1 MKAILDKQRTF
12 FDEGHT
18 RPVSFRV
25 RSLQRLRD
33 AIEANEARIFD
44 ALKRDLNKSTF
55 DAYVSEV
62 GPCLAEIR
70 LMIRN
75 LKKWAG
81 PKRLGGSV
89 LFPLSSAS
97 VVCEPLGQ
105 TLIICP
111 WNYPFRL
118 SIMPL
123 IASLAAGNCTILKPS
138 EVSVHTEKVIADMIG
153 EYIDDSIISVV
164 RGGPEVC
171 TELLSERFDHIL
183 YTGNE
188 HVAKIVATAAARHL
202 TPVTLELGGKC
213 PCIVD
218 KSCDL
223 AKTAKRIAWGKFLNA
238 GQTCVAPDHL
248 FIDKKL
254 KNELV
259 DEIKKAVTDFYG
271 ADPELS
277 DDYGRI
283 INERHFDRVT
293 GLLNEGEILH
303 GGEHN
308 REKLYVAPTL
318 MQHCLEDARISN
330 EEIFGPILPVV
341 EFDEV
346 AEAIAAVNRK
356 PKPLALY
363 IFSQDKSVQ
372 REIVNRTSSGAVCI
386 NDANVHLSRADLPFG
401 GVGNSGHG
409 RYHGRA
415 GFETFSNKKSLF
427 RQTSLFDIPKRF
439 PPTDALGLKM
449 IRQLV
454 K

>member
-12 FDEGHT
+12 FDEGQT
-18 RPVSFRV
+18 KSIPFRIG
-25 RSLQRLRD
+25 SLQRLRE
-33 AIEANEARIFD
+33 AIVAYESRIFD
-44 ALKRDLNKSTF
+44 ALQRDLNKSTF

-70 LMIRN
+70 HMTRN
-75 LKKWAG
+75 LKEWTG
-81 PKRLGGSV
+81 PKRLGGSL
-89 LFPLSSAS
+89 LFPLSNAS

-123 IASLAAGNCTILKPS
+123 IASLAAGNYTILKPS

-153 EYIDDSIISVV
+153 EYIDDTIITVV

-171 TELLSERFDHIL
+171 SELLSEKFDHIL

-218 KSCDL
+218 KNCDL
-223 AKTAKRIAWGKFLNA
+223 VKTAKRITWGKFVNA

-248 FIDKKL
+248 FVDKNL
-254 KNELV
+254 KHELI
-259 DEIKKAVTDFYG
+259 DEIKTAVTTFYG
-271 ADPELS
+271 SDPRQSE
-277 DDYGRI
+277 DYGRI

-293 GLLNEGEILH
+293 GLLNEGELLY
-303 GGEHN
+303 GGERD
-308 REKLYVAPTL
+308 RETLYVAPTL
-318 MQHCLEDARISN
+318 MQHCPEDARISN
-330 EEIFGPILPVV
+330 EEIFGPILPIV

-346 AEAIAAVNRK
+346 SEAIAAVNQK

-363 IFSQDKSVQ
+363 IFSQDKSFQ
-372 REIVNRTSSGAVCI
+372 QEIVTQTSSGAVCI

-409 RYHGRA
+409 RYHGKA
-415 GFETFSNKKSLF
+415 GFETFSNKKSIF
-427 RQTSLFDIPKRF
+427 RQTSLFDIPKRY
-439 PPTDALGLKM
+439 PPSDAVGLRM
-449 IRQLV
+449 IRKLI